1 MVPARITD
9 TAGEIR
15 ITRMSV
21 IWAVV
26 AALLSLSL
34 MLSNAIKIT
43 SIKISSL
50 LKPRKLSVFVDT
62 S

>member
-1 MVPARITD
+1 MIPARITD

-15 ITRMSV
+15 ITRM

-34 MLSNAIKIT
+34 MLTNAIKIM
-43 SIKISSL
+43 SIKITSL
-50 LKPRKLSVFVDT
+50 LKPKKLSVFVDT

>member
-1 MVPARITD
+1 MIPARITD

-15 ITRMSV
+15 ITRM

-34 MLSNAIKIT
+34 MLTNAIKIM
-43 SIKISSL
+43 SIKITSL
-50 LKPRKLSVFVDT
+50 LNPKKLSVFVDT